1 MKEYT
6 NYIINRLLK
15 PKYLQILK
23 AEGFPFTMFIKDI
36 KMLNEQIYAFKE
48 TKSILSPSTPIL
60 IDIHALER
68 WNERVGPIIS
78 LTSLQKS
85 LEIIFRN
92 FPYRINKL
100 DHGIG
105 SIDNDI
111 IFTYEITEKEFRITT
126 FYGRK
131 NIHPTLNHVRNLRKY
146 NLYYNEYVNLALS
159 KEELTKQFF
168 PLIPKEMIHFQGRI
182 TSYILEKYIL
192 ADRKLP
198 CFLCYS
204 KDNKRND
211 YYSFVIDL
219 ENPEKMPIPNN
230 VLYMLNRLGYGDFI
244 LNYFTFH
251 NPEKLEKARMKAI
264 DYFSSSTYNEM
275 FFN

>member
-1 MKEYT
+1 MRDYT
-6 NYIINRLLK
+6 NYLINKLLK
-15 PKYLQILK
+15 PKYLQIIK

-36 KMLNEQIYAFKE
+36 HMLNDHIYTFKE
-48 TKSILSPSTPIL
+48 TKGFLRPSIPII
-60 IDIHALER
+60 IDNHAFER
-68 WNERVGPIIS
+68 WNERVGPTIS
-78 LTSLQKS
+78 LDSLQKS
-85 LEIIFRN
+85 LEIIFRHC
-92 FPYRINKL
+92 PYRIDRL
-100 DHGIG
+100 DQGIG
-105 SIDNDI
+105 SIDKDI
-111 IFTYEITEKEFRITT
+111 IFTYETSDNEFKITT

-131 NIHPTLNHVRNLRKY
+131 HIHPTLNHVRNLRKY

-159 KEELTKQFF
+159 TDELTKQYF

-219 ENPEKMPIPNN
+219 ENPEKIPIPNN

-244 LNYFTFH
+244 LKYFTFH
-251 NPEKLEKARMKAI
+251 NPEKLDKARMKAI
-264 DYFSSSTYNEM
+264 DYFSSSTYNGM

>member
-1 MKEYT
+1 MR

-23 AEGFPFTMFIKDI
+23 AEGFPFTMPIKDI
-36 KMLNEQIYAFKE
+36 NMLKEQIYNYKD
-48 TKSILSPSTPIL
+48 TKTILCPSTPIL
-60 IDIHALER
+60 IDNHALER
-68 WNERVGPIIS
+68 WNERVGPTIS
-78 LTSLQKS
+78 LDSLQKS

-92 FPYRINKL
+92 CSYRINKL
-100 DHGIG
+100 DQGIG

-111 IFTYEITEKEFRITT
+111 IFTYESTENVFRITT

-131 NIHPTLNHVRNLRKY
+131 TLHPTLNHVRNLRKY

-159 KEELTKQFF
+159 EEEINNQYF
-168 PLIPKEMIHFQGRI
+168 PLIPKEIINFQGRI
-182 TSYILEKYIL
+182 TTYILEKYIIS
-192 ADRKLP
+192 DRKLP
-198 CFLCYS
+198 CFLCYN

-211 YYSFVIDL
+211 FFSFVIDL
-219 ENPEKMPIPNN
+219 ENPQKLPIPNN
-230 VLYMLNRLGYGDFI
+230 VLYILNKLGYGEFI

-251 NPEKLEKARMKAI
+251 NPEKLEKVRLKAI
-264 DYFSSSTYNEM
+264 DYFSSSTNNGV